1 MTRVL
6 AIARNTFR
14 ETIRDRV
21 LGVIIVF
28 ALLMIV
34 GSLWLGSISLEQQ
47 GRMMIDFGLVVVSL
61 FGLIVA
67 VFIAATLV
75 RKEVEKRTVFVLF
88 SKPVGRGQFVW
99 GKFIGLCL
107 TMVVVMTGMAVFLF
121 LVSWWVSKEATPLLL
136 LAVALIYLQLVVVMA
151 ATVFFSTM
159 TSAVLATVLGI
170 CTFVAGQLSANVL
183 SLTELSEGNPVLKAT
198 AWLVYL
204 LIPNLGALD
213 IKASVVGDQNV
224 AMGSVAVWSVYL
236 LAYVVVVLFAATA
249 VFRRK
254 EF

>member
-1 MTRVL
+1 MRRVA

-21 LGVIIVF
+21 LGVIVVF

-47 GRMMIDFGLVVVSL
+47 GRMMIDFGLVAVSG

-67 VFIAATLV
+67 VFVAATLV
-75 RKEVEKRTVFVLF
+75 RKEVEKRTVFVIF
-88 SKPVGRGQFVW
+88 SKPVGRGEFLW
-99 GKFIGLCL
+99 GKFLGLCA
-107 TMVVVMTGMAVFLF
+107 TMAVVMTGMAVFLF
-121 LVSWWVSKEATPLLL
+121 LVAWWVAGDPTPLLL
-136 LAVALIYLQLVVVMA
+136 LAVALVYLQLVVVMA

-170 CTFVAGQLSANVL
+170 CTYVAGELSGNVL
-183 SLTELSEGNPVLKAT
+183 SLTEMGDNPVLKAV
-198 AWLVYL
+198 AWVVFI
-204 LIPNLGALD
+204 LIPNLGAIDL
-213 IKASVVGDQNV
+213 KAAVVGETSVPGGSLV
-224 AMGSVAVWSVYL
+224 AWSAYL
-236 LAYVVVVLFAATA
+236 VAYVVVVLVAATA